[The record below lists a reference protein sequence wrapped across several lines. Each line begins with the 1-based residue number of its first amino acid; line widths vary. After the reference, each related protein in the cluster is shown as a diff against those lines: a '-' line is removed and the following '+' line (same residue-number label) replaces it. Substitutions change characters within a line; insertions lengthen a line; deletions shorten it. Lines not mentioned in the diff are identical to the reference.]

1 MTRMSFQEI
10 ELKKLRPNRLNPRLE
25 FRKEAL
31 DELADSIE
39 NKGLVEPLVVRPVE
53 DGYEVVVGERR
64 YRASQQAKLDKVP
77 ALVKKYSDDQ
87 VIELNLIENIQR
99 EDLTAV
105 EKGNSAKQLLE
116 KFPERYAN
124 YEALGKAIGIGGGT
138 ISNWLTL
145 VEDMSPTVQ
154 RMVAPETPS
163 RAIPKGRMDWRT
175 ASQLAHRVKEKS
187 KQVEIAKT
195 LVQRNIRGTAA
206 RKVIQEAA
214 RNPNKSVEEVV
225 KKVMQAPASIPFMPV
240 HVQPIRDGV
249 KTQTSRKGMDPRIK
263 VGARIE
269 AYTKF
274 AELRVVDVS
283 RKKLG
288 DFTEEDAQNEGGYTL
303 DEFRNAWKKLHGSWN
318 PNESVNVIKFKVEK
332 LTI

>member
-1 MTRMSFQEI
+1 MSFHEV
-10 ELKKLRPNRLNPRLE
+10 ELKKIRPNRLNPRLE

-39 NKGLVEPLVVRPVE
+39 RSGLLEPLIVRPVS

-77 ALVKKYSDDQ
+77 AIVRNYSDDQ

-105 EKGNSAKQLLE
+105 EKGNCVKQLLE
-116 KFPERYAN
+116 RYPVKYSDHSAV
-124 YEALGKAIGIGGGT
+124 ASAIGVSSST
-138 ISNWLTL
+138 VEKWLLL
-145 VEDMSPTVQ
+145 VNAMAPTVQ

-163 RAIPKGRMDWRT
+163 RSVPKGRMDWRT
-175 ASQLAHRVKEKS
+175 AAQLAHQVKEKPR
-187 KQVEIAKT
+187 QIEIAKA
-195 LVQRNIRGTAA
+195 LVQRNIRGTVA

-214 RNPNKSVEEVV
+214 KNPEKPVEESV
-225 KKVMQAPASIPFMPV
+225 KKITEAPASIPFMPV
-240 HVQPIRDGV
+240 HVEPIRKGI
-249 KTQTSRKGMDPRIK
+249 KTQTSRKGLDPRIK
-263 VGARIE
+263 VGAKIE

-274 AELRVVDVS
+274 AELRVVDLA

-288 DFTEEDAQNEGGYTL
+288 DFTEEDAKREGGYTL
-303 DEFRNAWKKLHGSWN
+303 EEFRRAWKKLHGEWN
-318 PNESVNVIKFKVEK
+318 PNETVNVVKFKVEK
-332 LTI
+332 ITV

>member
-1 MTRMSFQEI
+1 MTFQEI
-10 ELKKLRPNRLNPRLE
+10 ELKKLKPNRLNPRLE

-39 NKGLVEPLVVRPVE
+39 KSGLIQPLVVRPVQ

-64 YRASQQAKLDKVP
+64 FRASQQAKLDKVP
-77 ALVKKYSDDQ
+77 ALVKKYSDDE

-105 EKGNSAKQLLE
+105 EKGKCAKQLLE
-116 KFPERYAN
+116 RYPEK
-124 YEALGKAIGIGGGT
+124 YEGHGSLAEAIGVGESTVSSWIA
-138 ISNWLTL
+138 L

-175 ASQLAHRVKEKS
+175 ASQLAHKVKEKS
-187 KQVEIAKT
+187 KQVEIAKA
-195 LVQRNIRGTAA
+195 LVQKNIRGTAA
-206 RKVIQEAA
+206 RKIIQEAA
-214 RNPNKSVEEVV
+214 RNPKKPVEQAV
-225 KKVMQAPASIPFMPV
+225 KKVTEAPASIPFMPV
-240 HVQPIRDGV
+240 HVPPIRDGT
-249 KTQTSRKGMDPRIK
+249 KTQTSRKGLDPRIK
-263 VGARIE
+263 TGAKIE

-274 AELRVVDVS
+274 AELRVLDVS

-288 DFTEEDAQNEGGYTL
+288 DFTEEDAQHEGGYTL
-303 DEFRNAWKKLHGSWN
+303 EEFRNAWKKLHGSWN
-318 PNESVNVIKFKVEK
+318 ENETVNVIKFKIEK